1 MIKIAYWSGTGN
13 TENMAKNIE
22 AGLVAGGV
30 EVHTSHVSNTSVEE
44 IIDADLIVLGC
55 PSMGSEQLEED
66 EMEPFV
72 EALLPQVQG
81 KKIALFGSYGWGS
94 GEWMDNWAEQ
104 MTSAGAKVVCDPLII
119 NEFTTGQDEDVCKQ
133 YGESLAKL

>member
-13 TENMAKNIE
+13 TENMAKYIE
-22 AGLVAGGV
+22 EGLVAAGQ
-30 EVHTSHVSNTSVEE
+30 EVHIAHVSNISVEE
-44 IIDADLIVLGC
+44 IIDADLIILGC

-81 KKIALFGSYGWGS
+81 KKVALFGSYGWGV
-94 GEWMDNWAEQ
+94 GEWMDNWSEQ
-104 MTSAGAKVVCDPLII
+104 MTRAGAHVVCDPLII
-119 NEFTTGQDEDVCKQ
+119 NEFTTGQDEEICKQ
-133 YGESLAKL
+133 YGNSLAKL